1 MLIKMLFLDYSDLES
16 MEGFVRS
23 LELPAKYAG
32 NPIMVPDR
40 AGESGRLSLFG
51 SVIRRPDDGRW
62 QMWYTT
68 HNPELGGLLISYAE
82 SNDGIAWTRPELDLF
97 KHGDEKTNI
106 LLAGD
111 ERGLT
116 VICDQ
121 LEHRQG
127 WRYKMLLGAG
137 NTGNITPFRSPDGIF
152 WTQVTEDPVIST
164 NPDCPMS
171 LHRAHDG
178 RYVVYTRPEGGDR
191 RIARVESW
199 DFVHWSETR
208 MVLEPGP
215 LDPVQTQFYGLGSTP
230 YGGFELGTLWAY
242 HTAPEDMG
250 YYKTKGG
257 KQMPE
262 LAYCRSGASFGWPT
276 LSGAG
281 GYAWHRAAH
290 GEPLIPLGSGD
301 SWECGSVQAASSLVC
316 LEDEIRVYYSGSRT
330 THGYHEWDGPDY
342 RTGIGFAS
350 LKPDRFV
357 ALSTA
362 NAKCQLLTRPVLTKD
377 PQFFV
382 NANVDGNG
390 ELRVEITD
398 VDAKP
403 FPGFELENC
412 LPITGASV
420 SHCVRWRGEPSP
432 ESLAGTW
439 VRLRVEATSAKLYTL
454 AFGREEEVATYWDFR
469 IPHHRGSLWEKLP
482 EFYAASRPG

>member
-1 MLIKMLFLDYSDLES
+1 MVIKLLFLDYSDLES
-16 MEGFVRS
+16 MVGFVRA
-23 LELPAKYAG
+23 LEPPVKHPG

-40 AGESGRLSLFG
+40 SWESGRLSLYG
-51 SVIRRPDDGRW
+51 SVFRRPDDGRW

-68 HNPELGGLLISYAE
+68 QNPDLGGILIAYAE
-82 SNDGIAWTRPELDLF
+82 SDDGINWTRPELDLVR
-97 KHGDEKTNI
+97 HEGEKTNI

-116 VICDQ
+116 VMYDER
-121 LEHRQG
+121 EHRQG
-127 WRYKMLLGAG
+127 WPYKMLLGAG
-137 NTGNITPFRSPDGIF
+137 QTGNITPFRSPDGIH
-152 WTQVTEDPVIST
+152 WTQATENPVIST

-191 RIARVESW
+191 RVARVESW

-215 LDPVQTQFYGLGSTP
+215 MDPVQTQFYGLGSTP

-242 HTAPEDMG
+242 RTAPEDLG

-281 GYAWHRAAH
+281 GYAWHRAAQ
-290 GEPLIPLGSGD
+290 GEPLIPLGADG
-301 SWECGSVQAASSLVC
+301 SWECGSVQAASGLVY
-316 LEDEIRVYYSGSRT
+316 LEDEIRFYYSGSRT
-330 THGYHEWDGPDY
+330 THGHREWDGPGH
-342 RTGIGFAS
+342 RTGLGFAS

-357 ALSTA
+357 ALSAA
-362 NAKCQLLTRPVLTKD
+362 NTKGQLLTRPMRTQD
-377 PQFFV
+377 PRFFV
-382 NANVDGNG
+382 NADVGDGG
-390 ELRVEITD
+390 EVRLEITD
-398 VDAKP
+398 VDGTP
-403 FPGFELENC
+403 FPGFEMDSC
-412 LPITGASV
+412 LPITGDSV
-420 SHCVRWRGEPSP
+420 SHPVSWQGDPSSEP
-432 ESLAGTW
+432 LAGPW
-439 VRLRVEATSAKLYTL
+439 VRLRMTATNAKLYAL
-454 AFGREEEVATYWDFR
+454 LCGREDEVSAYWDFR

-482 EFYAASRPG
+482 EFHAASRSR